1 MPIGNWADGDIAVSC
16 TGIGEAFIYA
26 GGARDIAA
34 RIAYGSADLDDACA
48 AMLAEVAHQRGDGGV
63 IAIDRSGA
71 VTMAFNSPGMKRAVA
86 GAGRQ
91 PFVGIR

>member
-1 MPIGNWADGDIAVSC
+1 
-16 TGIGEAFIYA
+16 
-26 GGARDIAA
+26 
-34 RIAYGSADLDDACA
+34 
-48 AMLAEVAHQRGDGGV
+48 V